1 MPLHRPDLTPPLAPK
16 RPHTLTRSDGTV
28 VEDPWYWLREREDPA
43 VRAHLEAENAYTEAL
58 FAPLAPLV
66 DELFA
71 GIKGRLIETDASV
84 PVLDDDWL
92 YYRRTVEGQQYPI
105 HCRRPAPAGVTDAGD
120 LPDSHRLPV
129 DPHDP
134 PVDEVVLLDGNAE
147 AEGHPYFSL
156 GVFSISRDHR
166 LAVVGIDTDG
176 GEVLRLSVRD
186 LATGGTVEEVTDRAT
201 YGCVWFDDD
210 ETFLYLVPDD
220 AWRPYQV
227 WRHRIGS
234 SAGSDELVLQE
245 DDERFWIGLGR
256 TRSEA
261 FVEIALGTKIVD
273 EVHLI
278 PAGEPTAA
286 PRVVVPRS
294 LGVEASVEHRD
305 DLLYV
310 VTNRDG
316 ATDFKLCTVPVADP
330 DPTRWVDLVP
340 HRPGVRLEGADLFR
354 DHLVL
359 SERTGGRT
367 QVRLC
372 DPDTGQGDVLAFDE
386 DVYTAGLGSVTSFD
400 ARTLRL
406 GYGSLTTP
414 SQVIDLDTATGQRR
428 LLKQQEV
435 RGGYDRDRF
444 ATFRTW
450 ARSHDGTEVPVSV
463 VHRADVALDGSAPCL
478 VYAYGAYEASMD
490 PVFSSARLE
499 LLERGMVF
507 AIAHVRGG
515 GEMGRGW
522 YEQGRMEHKAN
533 TFHDLVACAEHLIAT
548 GVADPA
554 RLAVR
559 GGSAGGLTVGA
570 SLNLRSALFAA
581 AVAEVP
587 FVDVITTMSDP
598 TIPLTVTEYDEWGDP
613 SDPGVQRVMATYSP
627 YDNVRPGP
635 YPALYVTAG
644 LNDPRVQY
652 WEPAKWVA
660 RLREVTTSD
669 RPIVLETELE
679 AGHGGR
685 SGRYDAMRDEAK
697 VHAFLLAA
705 LDVVVPGDGA
715 LGSAG

>member
-1 MPLHRPDLTPPLAPK
+1 MSLPRPDRSAPLAPE
-16 RPHTLTRSDGTV
+16 RPHTLTRSDGTSV
-28 VEDPWYWLREREDPA
+28 DDPWYWLREREDPA

-58 FAPLAPLV
+58 FAPLGGLV

-71 GIKGRLIETDASV
+71 GIKGRIVETDASV
-84 PVLDDDWL
+84 PVLDDGWL
-92 YYRRTVEGQQYPI
+92 YYRRTVEGQQYAI
-105 HCRRPAPAGVTDAGD
+105 HCRRPAPPGVADAGD
-120 LPDSHRLPV
+120 LPDAYRLPV
-129 DPHDP
+129 DPDDP
-134 PVDEVVLLDGNAE
+134 PADEVVLLDGNVE

-166 LAVVGIDTDG
+166 LAVVGVDTDG

-186 LATGGTVEEVTDRAT
+186 LATGETIEEVTDRAT
-201 YGCVWFDDD
+201 YGCAWFDDS

-227 WRHRIGS
+227 WRHRIGAP
-234 SAGSDELVLQE
+234 AGSDELVLE
-245 DDERFWIGLGR
+245 EPDERFWMGLGR

-261 FVEIALGTKIVD
+261 FVEIALGTKLVD
-273 EVHLI
+273 EVHLL

-286 PRVVVPRS
+286 PRCVVPRS
-294 LGVEASVEHRD
+294 LGVEASVEHRG
-305 DLLYV
+305 DLLHI

-330 DPTRWVDLVP
+330 DPGRWADLVP

-372 DPDTGQGDVLAFDE
+372 DPDTGVGDVLAFDE
-386 DVYTAGLGSVTSFD
+386 DVYTAGLGTVAAFD
-400 ARTLRL
+400 ARTLRF

-414 SQVIDLDTATGQRR
+414 MQVIDLDTVTGERR
-428 LLKQQEV
+428 VLKQQEV

-450 ARSHDGTEVPVSV
+450 ARSHDGAEVPVSV
-463 VHRADVALDGSAPCL
+463 VHRADVALDATAPCL
-478 VYAYGAYEASMD
+478 VYAYGAYETSMD
-490 PVFSSARLE
+490 PLFSSSGLE
-499 LLERGMVF
+499 LLERGVVF

-515 GEMGRGW
+515 GEMGRAW
-522 YEQGRMEHKAN
+522 YEQGRMEHKPN
-533 TFHDLVACAEHLIAT
+533 TFQDLVACVEHLAAI

-554 RLAVR
+554 RIAVR

-570 SLNLRSALFAA
+570 SLNLRPDLFAA

-613 SDPGVQRVMATYSP
+613 SDPAVQRVMAIYSP
-627 YDNVRPGP
+627 YDNVRPGD

-660 RLREVTTSD
+660 RLRAATTSD

-685 SGRYDAMRDEAK
+685 SGRYDAWRDEAK
-697 VHAFLLAA
+697 VLAFVLAA
-705 LDVVVPGDGA
+705 LDVDG
-715 LGSAG
+715 

>member
-1 MPLHRPDLTPPLAPK
+1 MPLTSPDRTPPVPPR
-16 RPHTLTRSDGTV
+16 RPHLLTRSDGTTV
-28 VEDPWYWLREREDPA
+28 DDPWYWLRERDDPA
-43 VRAHLEAENAYTEAL
+43 VRAHLEAENAHTAAL
-58 FAPLAPLV
+58 FDPLEPLI
-66 DELFA
+66 DALFD
-71 GIKGRLIETDASV
+71 GIRGRIVETDASV
-84 PVLDDDWL
+84 PVLDDGWL
-92 YYRRTVEGQQYPI
+92 YYRRTVEGQQYAI
-105 HCRRPAPAGVTDAGD
+105 HCRRPAPAGVTDPGD
-120 LPDSHRLPV
+120 LPDTDRLPV

-134 PVDEVVLLDGNAE
+134 PDDEVVLLDGNVE
-147 AEGHPYFSL
+147 AAGHPYFSL

-166 LAVVGIDTDG
+166 LAVVGVDTDG

-186 LATGGTVEEVTDRAT
+186 LTTGETVEEVTDRAT
-201 YGCVWFDDD
+201 YGCAWFDDD
-210 ETFLYLVPDD
+210 ATFLYLVPDD
-220 AWRPYQV
+220 AWRPFQV

-234 SAGSDELVLQE
+234 PAGSDELVLE
-245 DDERFWIGLGR
+245 EPDERFWIGLGR

-261 FVEIALGTKIVD
+261 YVEIHLGSKVVD
-273 EVHLI
+273 EVHLV
-278 PAGEPTAA
+278 PADEPTAT
-286 PRVVVPRS
+286 PTCVVPRS

-316 ATDFKLCTVPVADP
+316 ATDFKLCTVPVDDP
-330 DPTRWVDLVP
+330 DPGRWTDLVA
-340 HRPGVRLEGADLFR
+340 HRPGVRLEDADVFR

-367 QVRLC
+367 QVRLA
-372 DPDTGQGDVLAFDE
+372 DPTTGEGEVLAFDE
-386 DVYTAGLGSVTSFD
+386 DVYTAGLGSVASFD

-406 GYGSLTTP
+406 GYASLTTP
-414 SQVIDLDTATGQRR
+414 MQVLDLDTVTGERR

-435 RGGYDRDRF
+435 RGGYDRARF
-444 ATFRTW
+444 VSSRTW
-450 ARSHDGTEVPVSV
+450 ARSHDGADVPVSL
-463 VHRADVALDGSAPCL
+463 VHRADVAHDGSAPCL

-499 LLERGMVF
+499 LLERGVVF

-522 YEQGRMEHKAN
+522 YEGGRLAHKAN
-533 TFHDLVACAEHLIAT
+533 TFHDLVASVEHLVAT
-548 GVADPA
+548 GVAAPD
-554 RLAVR
+554 RVAVR

-570 SLNLRSALFAA
+570 TLNLRPDLFAA

-587 FVDVITTMSDP
+587 FVDIVTTMSDP

-613 SDPGVQRVMATYSP
+613 SVPELLRVMRAYSP
-627 YDNVRPGP
+627 YDNVRPAP

-660 RLREVTTSD
+660 RLREATTSG

-685 SGRYDAMRDEAK
+685 SGRYDAWRDEAK
-697 VHAFLLAA
+697 VLAFVLAA
-705 LDVVVPGDGA
+705 LDVPTA
-715 LGSAG
+715 R

>member
-1 MPLHRPDLTPPLAPK
+1 MPLHRPDLAPPVPAR
-16 RPHTLTRSDGTV
+16 RPHRLSRSDGTTV
-28 VEDPWYWLREREDPA
+28 DDPWYWLREREDAA
-43 VRAHLEAENAYTEAL
+43 VRAHLEAENAYTADL
-58 FAPLAPLV
+58 FAPLDVLV
-66 DELFA
+66 DGLFTS
-71 GIKGRLIETDASV
+71 IKGRIVETDASV
-84 PVLDDDWL
+84 PVLDDGWL
-92 YYRRTVEGQQYPI
+92 YYRRTVEGQQYAI
-105 HCRRPAPAGVTDAGD
+105 HCRRPAPAGVSDPGD
-120 LPDSHRLPV
+120 LSDSHRLPV

-134 PVDEVVLLDGNAE
+134 PADEVVLLDGNLE

-156 GVFSISRDHR
+156 GVFSVSRDHR
-166 LAVVGIDTDG
+166 LAVVGVDTDG

-186 LATGGTVEEVTDRAT
+186 LATGETIEEVTDRAT
-201 YGCVWFDDD
+201 YGCVWFDDSM
-210 ETFLYLVPDD
+210 TFLYLVPDE

-227 WRHRIGS
+227 WRHVVGS
-234 SAGSDELVLQE
+234 PPGSDELVLQE

-261 FVEIALGTKIVD
+261 YVEIGLGTKIVD

-278 PAGEPTAA
+278 PAAEPTAA
-286 PRVVVPRS
+286 PRCVVPRG
-294 LGVEASVEHRD
+294 LGVEASVEHRGE
-305 DLLYV
+305 LLHI

-330 DPTRWVDLVP
+330 DPARWVDLVP
-340 HRPGVRLEGADLFR
+340 HRRGVRLEGADLFR

-372 DPDTGQGDVLAFDE
+372 DPDTGEGEVLAFDE
-386 DVYTAGLGSVTSFD
+386 DVYTAGLGSVAAFD

-414 SQVIDLDTATGQRR
+414 SQAIDLDTTTGERR

-444 ATFRTW
+444 TTFRTW
-450 ARSHDGTEVPVSV
+450 ARSHDGVEVPVSV
-463 VHRADVALDGSAPCL
+463 VHRADVAHDGTAPCL

-490 PVFSSARLE
+490 PVFSSSRLE
-499 LLERGMVF
+499 LLERGVVF

-522 YEQGRMEHKAN
+522 YEQGRLAHKPN
-533 TFHDLVACAEHLIAT
+533 TFRDLVACADHLVTT
-548 GVADPA
+548 GVADPV

-559 GGSAGGLTVGA
+559 GGSAGGLTVGGA
-570 SLNLRSALFAA
+570 LNLRPELFAA

-613 SDPGVQRVMATYSP
+613 ADPDVQRVMATYSP
-627 YDNVRPGP
+627 YDNVRPAP

-660 RLREVTTSD
+660 RLREATTSG

-697 VHAFLLAA
+697 VLAFVLAA
-705 LDVVVPGDGA
+705 LDAEGGGDGDT
-715 LGSAG
+715 AGPV

>member
-1 MPLHRPDLTPPLAPK
+1 MPLAPPDHVAPVPE
-16 RPHTLTRSDGTV
+16 RRSHTLTRSDGTV
-28 VEDPWYWLREREDPA
+28 IDDPWYWLREREDPA
-43 VRAHLEAENAYTEAL
+43 VRAHLEAENAYAAAL
-58 FAPLAPLV
+58 LDPLSELV
-66 DELFA
+66 EQLFT
-71 GIKGRLIETDASV
+71 GIKGRIVETDASV
-84 PVLDDDWL
+84 PVLDDGWL
-92 YYRRTVEGQQYPI
+92 YYRRTVEGQQYAI

-120 LPDSHRLPV
+120 LPDELRLPV
-129 DPHDP
+129 DPASP
-134 PVDEVVLLDGNAE
+134 PDDEVVLLDGNAE

-156 GVFSISRDHR
+156 GVFSVSRDHR
-166 LAVVGIDTDG
+166 LAVVGVDTDG

-186 LATGGTVEEVTDRAT
+186 LATGATIEEVTDRAT
-201 YGCVWFDDD
+201 YGCVWFDDGA
-210 ETFLYLVPDD
+210 TFLYLVPDE

-227 WRHRIGS
+227 WRHRVGS
-234 SAGSDELVLQE
+234 PPGSDELVMEEL
-245 DDERFWIGLGR
+245 DERFWMGLGR

-261 FVEIALGTKIVD
+261 FVEIALGTKVVD

-278 PAGEPTAA
+278 PAGTPEAA
-286 PRVVVPRS
+286 PRCVVPRS
-294 LGVEASVEHRD
+294 LGVEASVEHRG
-305 DLLYV
+305 DLLHI

-316 ATDFKLCTVPVADP
+316 ATDFKLCTVPVDDP
-330 DPTRWVDLVP
+330 DPSRWTDLVP
-340 HRPGVRLEGADLFR
+340 HRPGVRLEDADLFR

-372 DPDTGQGDVLAFDE
+372 DPETGEGEVLGFDE
-386 DVYTAGLGSVTSFD
+386 DVYTAGLGAVASFD

-414 SQVIDLDTATGQRR
+414 LQVIDLDTASGERR

-444 ATFRTW
+444 ATSRTW
-450 ARSHDGTEVPVSV
+450 ARSHDGVDVPVSI
-463 VHRADVALDGSAPCL
+463 VHRADVAHDGTAPCL
-478 VYAYGAYEASMD
+478 VYAYGAYESSMD
-490 PVFSSARLE
+490 PMFSSARLE
-499 LLERGMVF
+499 LLERGVVF

-522 YEQGRMEHKAN
+522 YEQGRMQHKPN
-533 TFHDLVACAEHLIAT
+533 TFHDLVACTEHLVAT

-554 RLAVR
+554 RIAVR

-570 SLNLRSALFAA
+570 TLNLRPELFAA

-598 TIPLTVTEYDEWGDP
+598 SIPLTVTEYDEWGDP
-613 SDPGVQRVMATYSP
+613 ADPAVQHVMSTYSP
-627 YDNVRPGP
+627 YDNVRPAP
-635 YPALYVTAG
+635 YPAMYVTAG

-660 RLREVTTSD
+660 RLREATTSG

-685 SGRYDAMRDEAK
+685 SGRYDAWRDEAK
-697 VHAFLLAA
+697 VLAFVLAA
-705 LDVVVPGDGA
+705 LDVAVDMQRDVDVDG
-715 LGSAG
+715 

>member
-1 MPLHRPDLTPPLAPK
+1 MPLPTPEHTPPVPER
-16 RPHTLTRSDGTV
+16 RPHTLTRSDGTTFD
-28 VEDPWYWLREREDPA
+28 DPYFWLREREDPA

-58 FAPLAPLV
+58 LGPLDALV
-66 DELFA
+66 DRVYE
-71 GIKGRLIETDASV
+71 GIKGRVVETDTSV
-84 PVLDDDWL
+84 PVLDDGWL
-92 YYRRTVEGQQYPI
+92 YYRRTVEGQQYAI
-105 HCRRPAPAGVTDAGD
+105 RCRRPAPAGVADPGD
-120 LPDSHRLPV
+120 LPDEYRVPV

-134 PVDEVVLLDGNAE
+134 PADEVVLLDANVE
-147 AEGHPYFSL
+147 AEGHQYFSL
-156 GVFSISRDHR
+156 GVFSVSRDHR
-166 LAVVGIDTDG
+166 LAVVGVDTDG

-186 LATGGTVEEVTDRAT
+186 LATGETIEEVTDRAT
-201 YGCVWFDDD
+201 YGCVWFDDH
-210 ETFLYLVPDD
+210 ETFLYLVPDE

-227 WRHRIGS
+227 WRHRVGS
-234 SAGSDELVLQE
+234 PPGSDVLVLE
-245 DDERFWIGLGR
+245 ELDERFWMGVGR

-261 FVEIALGTKIVD
+261 FVEIALGTKVVD

-278 PAGEPTAA
+278 PADDPAAA
-286 PRVVVPRS
+286 PSCVVPRS
-294 LGVEASVEHRD
+294 LGVEASVDHRG
-305 DLLYV
+305 DLLHI

-330 DPTRWVDLVP
+330 DPARWVDLVP

-372 DPDTGQGDVLAFDE
+372 DPDSGEGELVLFDE
-386 DVYTAGLGSVTSFD
+386 EVYTAGLGTVTSFD

-406 GYGSLTTP
+406 GYGSMTTP
-414 SQVIDLDTATGQRR
+414 MQVIDLDTATGERR
-428 LLKQQEV
+428 VLKQQEV

-450 ARSHDGTEVPVSV
+450 ARSHDGVEVPVSV
-463 VHRADVALDGSAPCL
+463 VHRADVALDGTAPCL
-478 VYAYGAYEASMD
+478 VYVYGAYETSME
-490 PVFSSARLE
+490 PLFSFARLE
-499 LLERGMVF
+499 LLERGVMF

-515 GEMGRGW
+515 GEMGRAW

-533 TFHDLVACAEHLIAT
+533 TFHDLVACVEHLVAT
-548 GVADPA
+548 GAADPA
-554 RLAVR
+554 RVAVR

-570 SLNLRSALFAA
+570 SLNLRPELFAA

-613 SDPGVQRVMATYSP
+613 ADPDVQRVMATYSP
-627 YDNVRPGP
+627 YDNVRPAP
-635 YPALYVTAG
+635 YPAMYVTAG

-652 WEPAKWVA
+652 WEPAKWAA
-660 RLREVTTSD
+660 RLREVTTSG
-669 RPIVLETELE
+669 RPIVLETELD

-685 SGRYDAMRDEAK
+685 SGRYEAMRDEAK
-697 VHAFLLAA
+697 VLAFVLAA
-705 LDVVVPGDGA
+705 LDADGST
-715 LGSAG
+715 G

>member
-1 MPLHRPDLTPPLAPK
+1 MPLHRPDLAPPIAPK
-16 RPHTLTRSDGTV
+16 RPHALTRSDGTV
-28 VEDPWYWLREREDPA
+28 VDDPWYWLREREDPA
-43 VRAHLEAENAYTEAL
+43 VRAHLEAENTYTSAL
-58 FAPLAPLV
+58 FDPLTPLV

-71 GIKGRLIETDASV
+71 GIKGRIVETDASV
-84 PVLDDDWL
+84 PVLDDGWL
-92 YYRRTVEGQQYPI
+92 YYRRSVEGQQYGI
-105 HCRRPAPAGVTDAGD
+105 SCRRPAPAGVTDPGD
-120 LPDSHRLPV
+120 LPDEYLLPV

-134 PVDEVVLLDGNAE
+134 PADEVVLLDGNVE

-166 LAVVGIDTDG
+166 LAVVGVDTDG

-186 LATGGTVEEVTDRAT
+186 LATGETLEQVTDRAT
-201 YGCVWFDDD
+201 YGCVWFDDHR
-210 ETFLYLVPDD
+210 TFYYLVPDD
-220 AWRPYQV
+220 AWRPFQV
-227 WRHRIGS
+227 WRHRVGDPP
-234 SAGSDELVLQE
+234 GSDELVLQE
-245 DDERFWIGLGR
+245 DDERFWLGLGR
-256 TRSEA
+256 TRSER
-261 FVEIALGTKIVD
+261 FVTIHLGTKLVD
-273 EVHLI
+273 EVLLL
-278 PAGEPTAA
+278 PADAPDAT
-286 PRVVVPRS
+286 PRVIVPRS
-294 LGVEASVEHRD
+294 LGVEASVEHRGEQ
-305 DLLYV
+305 LYV

-316 ATDFKLCTVPVADP
+316 ATDFKLCTVPLDDP
-330 DPTRWVDLVP
+330 DPAGWVDLVP
-340 HRPGVRLEGADLFR
+340 HRPGVRLEDADVFR

-372 DPDTGQGDVLAFDE
+372 DPDTGEGAVLAFDE
-386 DVYTAGLGSVTSFD
+386 DVYTAGLGSVASFD

-414 SQVIDLDTATGQRR
+414 TQVIDLDTATGERR
-428 LLKQQEV
+428 LLKQAEV

-463 VHRADVALDGSAPCL
+463 VHRADVALDGTAPCL

-490 PVFSSARLE
+490 PVFSHARLE
-499 LLERGMVF
+499 LLERGVVF

-522 YEQGRMEHKAN
+522 YEQGRMQHKPN
-533 TFHDLVACAEHLIAT
+533 TFHDLVACVEHLVVT
-548 GVADPA
+548 GVADAA
-554 RLAVR
+554 RVAVR

-570 SLNLRSALFAA
+570 SLNLRPELFAA

-613 SDPGVQRVMATYSP
+613 AEPDVQRVMATYSP
-627 YDNVRPGP
+627 YDNVRSAP

-660 RLREVTTSD
+660 RLREATTSD

-685 SGRYDAMRDEAK
+685 SGRYEAWRDEAK
-697 VHAFLLAA
+697 VQAFVLAA
-705 LDVVVPGDGA
+705 LGVVPSGA
-715 LGSAG
+715 TTG

>member
-1 MPLHRPDLTPPLAPK
+1 MPLLPPDVAAPVPPRRA
-16 RPHTLTRSDGTV
+16 HTLTRSDGTV
-28 VEDPWYWLREREDPA
+28 VDDPWYWLREREDPA
-43 VRAHLEAENAYTEAL
+43 VRAHLEAENAYTERL
-58 FAPLAPLV
+58 FAPLEPLV
-66 DELFA
+66 DTLFA
-71 GIKGRLIETDASV
+71 GIKGRIVETEASV
-84 PVLDDDWL
+84 PVLDDGWL
-92 YYRRTVEGQQYPI
+92 YYRRTVEGQQYGI
-105 HCRRPAPAGVTDAGD
+105 RCRRPAPEGVTDSGD
-120 LPDSHRLPV
+120 LPDEYRLPV

-134 PVDEVVLLDGNAE
+134 PADEVVLLDGNVE

-156 GVFSISRDHR
+156 GVFAISRDHR
-166 LAVVGIDTDG
+166 LAVVGVDTDG

-186 LATGGTVEEVTDRAT
+186 LTTGETIEDVTDRAT
-201 YGCVWFDDD
+201 YGCVWFDDN
-210 ETFLYLVPDD
+210 ETFLYLVPDE
-220 AWRPYQV
+220 AWRPFQV

-234 SAGSDELVLQE
+234 PAGSDELVMEEL
-245 DDERFWIGLGR
+245 DERFWMGIGR

-261 FVEIALGTKIVD
+261 YVEIALGTKVVD

-278 PAGEPTAA
+278 PAGEQTAA
-286 PRVVVPRS
+286 PRCVVPRS
-294 LGVEASVEHRD
+294 LAVEASVEHRGE
-305 DLLYV
+305 LLYV

-316 ATDFKLCTVPVADP
+316 ATDFKLCTMPVDDP
-330 DPTRWVDLVP
+330 DPARWTDLVP
-340 HRPGVRLEGADLFR
+340 HRLGVRLEGADVFR

-372 DPDTGQGDVLAFDE
+372 DPDTGEGELLTFDE
-386 DVYTAGLGSVTSFD
+386 DVYTAGLGAVTSFD

-414 SQVIDLDTATGQRR
+414 TQVIDLDTATGARR
-428 LLKQQEV
+428 LLKQQAV

-450 ARSHDGTEVPVSV
+450 ARSHDGVEVPVSV
-463 VHRADVALDGSAPCL
+463 VHRADVPLDGTAPCL

-499 LLERGMVF
+499 LLERGVVF

-515 GEMGRGW
+515 GEMGRTW
-522 YEQGRMEHKAN
+522 YEQGRMQHKAN
-533 TFHDLVACAEHLIAT
+533 TFHDLVACVEHLVAT
-548 GVADPA
+548 GAADPA
-554 RLAVR
+554 RVAVR

-570 SLNLRSALFAA
+570 SLNLRPDLFAA

-613 SDPGVQRVMATYSP
+613 SDPDVQRVMATYSP
-627 YDNVRPGP
+627 YDTVRPGP

-660 RLREVTTSD
+660 RLREATTSG

-685 SGRYDAMRDEAK
+685 SGRYDAWRDEAK
-697 VHAFLLAA
+697 VLAFVLAA
-705 LDVVVPGDGA
+705 LGLEPHAARDRATD
-715 LGSAG
+715 

>member
-1 MPLHRPDLTPPLAPK
+1 MPLPVPASDAPVPPR
-16 RPHTLTRSDGTV
+16 RPHTLTRSDGSV
-28 VEDPWYWLREREDPA
+28 VDDPWYWLRDREDPA
-43 VRAHLEAENAYTEAL
+43 VRAHLEAENAHTAAL
-58 FAPLAPLV
+58 FDPLEPLV

-71 GIKGRLIETDASV
+71 GIKGRVVETDASV
-84 PVLDDDWL
+84 PVLDDGWL

-134 PVDEVVLLDGNAE
+134 PADEVVLLDGNVE
-147 AEGHPYFSL
+147 SQGHPYFSL

-166 LAVVGIDTDG
+166 LAVVGVDTDG

-186 LATGGTVEEVTDRAT
+186 LATGETVEEVTDRAT
-201 YGCVWFDDD
+201 YGCTWFDDD
-210 ETFLYLVPDD
+210 ATFLYLVPDD

-234 SAGSDELVLQE
+234 PAGSDELVMEEL
-245 DDERFWIGLGR
+245 DERFWIGLGR

-261 FVEIALGTKIVD
+261 FVAIHLGTKVVD
-273 EVHLI
+273 EIHLI

-286 PRVVVPRS
+286 PRCVVPRT
-294 LGVEASVEHRD
+294 LGVEANVEHRGER
-305 DLLYV
+305 LYV

-316 ATDFKLCTVPVADP
+316 ATDFKLCTVPLDDP
-330 DPTRWVDLVP
+330 DPARWVDLVP
-340 HRPGVRLEGADLFR
+340 HRPGVRLEDADVFR

-372 DPDTGQGDVLAFDE
+372 DPDTGEGDVLAFDE
-386 DVYTAGLGSVTSFD
+386 DVYTAGLGTVAAFD

-414 SQVIDLDTATGQRR
+414 SQVLDLDTATGERR
-428 LLKQQEV
+428 LLKQQQV

-444 ATFRTW
+444 TTFRTW
-450 ARSHDGTEVPVSV
+450 ARSHDGVEVPVSV
-463 VHRADVALDGSAPCL
+463 VHRADVAHDGTAPCL

-490 PVFSSARLE
+490 PVFSSSRLE
-499 LLERGMVF
+499 LLERGVVF

-515 GEMGRGW
+515 GEMGRTW
-522 YEQGRMEHKAN
+522 YEQGRLAHKPN
-533 TFHDLVACAEHLIAT
+533 TFRDVVACVEHLVTA
-548 GVADPA
+548 GVTDPA
-554 RLAVR
+554 RIAVR
-559 GGSAGGLTVGA
+559 GGSAGGLTVGGA
-570 SLNLRSALFAA
+570 LNLRPELFAA

-613 SDPGVQRVMATYSP
+613 ADPDVHRVMATYSP
-627 YDNVRPGP
+627 YDNVRSAP
-635 YPALYVTAG
+635 YPAMYVTAG

-660 RLREVTTSD
+660 RLREATTSG
-669 RPIVLETELE
+669 RPIVLETELD

-697 VHAFLLAA
+697 VLAFVLAA
-705 LDVVVPGDGA
+705 LDVVSDG
-715 LGSAG
+715 

>member
-1 MPLHRPDLTPPLAPK
+1 MPLSPPDRTPPVPPR
-16 RPHTLTRSDGTV
+16 RPYQLTRSDGTTV
-28 VEDPWYWLREREDPA
+28 DDPWYWLRERDDPA
-43 VRAHLEAENAYTEAL
+43 VRTHLEAENAYTAAL
-58 FAPLAPLV
+58 FDPLGPLV
-66 DELFA
+66 EDVFG
-71 GIKGRLIETDASV
+71 GIRGRIVETDASV
-84 PVLDDDWL
+84 PVLDDGWL
-92 YYRRTVEGQQYPI
+92 YYRRTLEGQQYAI
-105 HCRRPAPAGVTDAGD
+105 HCRRPAPAGVTDPGD

-129 DPHDP
+129 DPHGP
-134 PVDEVVLLDGNAE
+134 PADEVVLLDGNAE

-156 GVFSISRDHR
+156 GVFAISRDHR
-166 LAVVGIDTDG
+166 LAVVGVDTDG

-186 LATGGTVEEVTDRAT
+186 LATGETVEEVTDRAT
-201 YGCVWFDDD
+201 YGCAWFDDD
-210 ETFLYLVPDD
+210 ATFLYLVPDD

-227 WRHRIGS
+227 WRHRIGAP
-234 SAGSDELVLQE
+234 AGSDELVLE
-245 DDERFWIGLGR
+245 EPDERFWIGLGR

-261 FVEIALGTKIVD
+261 FVEIHLGSKVVD

-278 PAGEPTAA
+278 PADAPTAA
-286 PRVVVPRS
+286 PRCVVPRD

-305 DLLYV
+305 DLLYI

-316 ATDFKLCTVPVADP
+316 ATDFKLCTVVAADP
-330 DPTRWVDLVP
+330 DPDRWADLVA
-340 HRPGVRLEGADLFR
+340 HRPGVRLEDVDVFR

-367 QVRLC
+367 QVRLA
-372 DPDTGQGDVLAFDE
+372 DPTTGEGDVLAFDE
-386 DVYTAGLGSVTSFD
+386 DVYTAGLGSVASFD
-400 ARTLRL
+400 ARTLRF
-406 GYGSLTTP
+406 GYASLTTP
-414 SQVIDLDTATGQRR
+414 MQVLDLDTTTGERR

-435 RGGYDRDRF
+435 RGGYDRTRF
-444 ATFRTW
+444 TSSRVW
-450 ARSHDGTEVPVSV
+450 ARSHDGVEVPVSL
-463 VHRADVALDGSAPCL
+463 VHRADVAHDGTAPCL

-499 LLERGMVF
+499 LLERGVVF

-522 YEQGRMEHKAN
+522 YEGGRLAHKAN
-533 TFHDLVACAEHLIAT
+533 TFHDLVASVEHLVAT
-548 GVADPA
+548 GVAAPD
-554 RLAVR
+554 RVAVR

-570 SLNLRSALFAA
+570 TLNLRPDLFAA

-587 FVDVITTMSDP
+587 FVDIVTTMSDP

-613 SDPGVQRVMATYSP
+613 AVPAMLQVMRAYSP

-660 RLREVTTSD
+660 RLREATTSG

-685 SGRYDAMRDEAK
+685 SGRYDAWHDEAK
-697 VHAFLLAA
+697 VLAFVLAA
-705 LDVVVPGDGA
+705 LDVTTDH
-715 LGSAG
+715 